1 MIRFLAFAVLAVL
14 IFLVLRA
21 AIAGF
26 LTGFRGP
33 GRAAGRSRALRNELV
48 KDPVCETYIPR
59 QGALTRSAGST
70 TYYFCS
76 TACAEKFKLPS

>member
-1 MIRFLAFAVLAVL
+1 MRFLLLAVLAFL

-26 LTGFRGP
+26 LAGMRGDR
-33 GRAAGRSRALRNELV
+33 GRIRDRPLRDELV
-48 KDPVCETYIPR
+48 KDPVCETYVPR
-59 QGALTRSAGST
+59 RSAVARRVGSV

-76 TACAEKFKLPS
+76 ATCAAKFRAPS